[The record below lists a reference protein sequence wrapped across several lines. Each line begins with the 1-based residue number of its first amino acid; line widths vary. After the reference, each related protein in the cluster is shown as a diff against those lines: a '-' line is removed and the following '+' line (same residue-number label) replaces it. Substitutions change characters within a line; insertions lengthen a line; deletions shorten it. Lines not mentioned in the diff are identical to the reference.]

1 MKSKI
6 LLTIIFLVFITVT
19 GYSQVYKNR
28 AKQLA
33 YKSKD
38 NYGRWT
44 KWSDWEDCN
53 ILIVT
58 NLDNSKFTIYSKV
71 TQEFDIIKF
80 YPKEYD
86 DEGVE
91 VFRILVVDKDGLRCN
106 IRQRFI
112 KSEYF
117 SSQMYIDYADFIY
130 VYNLTSN

>member
-1 MKSKI
+1 MKNKI
-6 LLTIIFLVFITVT
+6 LLTIAFLLFLNFT

-28 AKQLA
+28 AKEFA

-44 KWSDWEDCN
+44 KWSDWEECN

-58 NLDNSKFTIYSKV
+58 NLDNSKFTIYSKE

-86 DEGVE
+86 EEGVE

-117 SSQMYIDYADFIY
+117 SSQLYIDYADLIY